1 MGYTNPTN
9 PTNPTNIFNFIPYD
23 VTQWKINSFL
33 EPVDRAAFNSVL
45 EPTER
50 VYRPF
55 PTDFAI
61 KHSLKTFI
69 TAQRNHMVLLRQI
82 IVDSN
87 IILGDQKLLN
97 KAMRIIRNYVAFIG
111 SLQARLIYEYKEG
124 AKPSALRDLNHL
136 LDEEFPYESY
146 MSQTLRDQIYASGAE
161 VSSSEFVRNVQP

>member
-1 MGYTNPTN
+1 MQTN
-9 PTNPTNIFNFIPYD
+9 PTNPTNIFNFVPHD

-33 EPVDRAAFNSVL
+33 DPVDRAAFNAVL

-50 VYRPF
+50 VYRSF

-69 TAQRNHMVLLRQI
+69 RAQRNHMVLLRQI

-87 IILGDQKLLN
+87 IILGNQKLLN
-97 KAMRIIRNYVAFIG
+97 KAMRIIKNYVAFIG
-111 SLQARLIYEYKEG
+111 SIQAKLIYQYKEG
-124 AKPSALRDLNHL
+124 SKPSAIRDLNHL
-136 LDEEFPYESY
+136 LNEEFPYESY

-161 VSSSEFVRNVQP
+161 VSRTDFVRNVNP